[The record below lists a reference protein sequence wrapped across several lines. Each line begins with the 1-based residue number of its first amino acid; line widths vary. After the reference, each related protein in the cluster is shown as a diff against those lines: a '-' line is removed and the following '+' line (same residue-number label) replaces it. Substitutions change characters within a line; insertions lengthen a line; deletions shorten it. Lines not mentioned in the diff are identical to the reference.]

1 MNKKYKA
8 IIKKLVPIHR
18 HEIVKFSCV
27 SLLIFLIVYV
37 HSVLHIAKDV
47 LVISHLGTEAISAI
61 ELCAVL
67 PISLVFMFFYIKLA
81 DKLTRSGLF
90 HAMNWFFISYFVIFA
105 LVFYP
110 NRHVLSIDISDA
122 VILRLPYL
130 KHLFKIIS
138 NWHYCLFYVFAQ
150 SWVTIMLAISF
161 WQTANHITTIEESKR
176 FYPLFGAA
184 TSLGLLLACVLSNFF
199 VVDGADWQ
207 PTLNSLTISI
217 VVAGLALSLCLIV
230 LERIVGTSIFNLK
243 KGHFK
248 AKISFKESLRYIVS
262 SRPILLITSLL
273 LCYNIS
279 INLIEGVWKKSVEVL
294 FNSNANLIHH
304 FMSNVNMY
312 IAVLSMIFA
321 FIGVYMLQSCKW
333 KTSALITPIVAIITG
348 GMFFLFMILKETSF
362 LLALQTSA
370 LAIAVCFGAINN
382 IFFRATKY
390 TLFDSTKE
398 MVYIPLDDDLQIKGK
413 AAAETVGVKFG
424 KAGGSLIQQILLV
437 LFPALTLLDLSPI
450 ISVIFL
456 AIMLWWLYST
466 VVLGNY
472 LKHAGSHNKL

>member
-8 IIKKLVPIHR
+8 IIKKIIPVHR

-27 SLLIFLIVYV
+27 SLLILLIVYV

-47 LVISHLGTEAISAI
+47 LIISHLGTEAISAI

-67 PISLVFMFFYIKLA
+67 PISLVFMFIYIKLS

-105 LVFYP
+105 LVLYP
-110 NRHVLSIDISDA
+110 NRYALSINISDV

-161 WQTANHITTIEESKR
+161 WQTANHITTLEESKR

-184 TSLGLLLACVLSNFF
+184 TSFGLLLACVLSKFF
-199 VVDGADWQ
+199 VVSGADWQ

-217 VVAGLALSLCLIV
+217 VIAGMALSLCLIA
-230 LERIVGTSIFNLK
+230 LEKIIGTEFFNLK

-248 AKISFKESLRYIVS
+248 TKISFKESLRYIAS
-262 SRPILLITSLL
+262 SQPILLITSLL

-294 FNSNANLIHH
+294 FNSNANLIHQ
-304 FMSNVNMY
+304 FMSNVNIY
-312 IAVLSMIFA
+312 IAVLSMLFA
-321 FIGVYMLQSCKW
+321 FIGVYTLQSCKW
-333 KTSALITPIVAIITG
+333 RTSALITPIVAIITG
-348 GMFFLFMILKETSF
+348 SMFFLFMVLKDAPF
-362 LLALQTSA
+362 LLALQTSV

-398 MVYIPLDDDLQIKGK
+398 MVYIPLDDDLQTKGK

-424 KAGGSLIQQILLV
+424 KAGGSLLQQMLLA

-450 ISVIFL
+450 ISVMFL
-456 AIMLWWLYST
+456 VVLLWWLYST
-466 VVLGNY
+466 VALSSY
-472 LKHAGSHNKL
+472 LKHTGNRRL